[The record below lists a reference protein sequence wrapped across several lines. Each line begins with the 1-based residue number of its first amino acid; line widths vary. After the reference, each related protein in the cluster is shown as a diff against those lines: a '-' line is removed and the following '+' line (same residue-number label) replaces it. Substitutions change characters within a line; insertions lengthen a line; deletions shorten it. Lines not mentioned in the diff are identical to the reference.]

1 MGLRVALSTKYA
13 QDQLTVVESFE
24 VESHKA
30 RALLPILEQTYQLA
44 DRTTLMITHDANEKL
59 ELAARNIP
67 RVEVIHVD
75 ETNVLDLL
83 TYDQVVLDKS
93 SADTLSSVLRPL

>member
-13 QDQLTVVESFE
+13 QDQMTIVESFDQL
-24 VESHKA
+24 ESHKT
-30 RALLPILEQTYQLA
+30 RELFKVLRQTYG
-44 DRTTLMITHDANEKL
+44 DEMTLIVSGEENEKL

-83 TYDQVVLDKS
+83 TYNKLIIDKS
-93 SADTLSSVLRPL
+93 AVDILEETLAA

>member
-1 MGLRVALSTKYA
+1 MGLRVALSAKYA
-13 QDQLTVVESFE
+13 QDQMTIVESFDQL
-24 VESHKA
+24 ESPKT
-30 RALLPILEQTYQLA
+30 RELFKLLRQTYG
-44 DRTTLMITHDANEKL
+44 DEMTLLVSGEENEKL

-83 TYDQVVLDKS
+83 TYNNLIIDKS
-93 SADTLSSVLRPL
+93 AVDILEEALAA